1 MARKYQET
9 LPCVLDEGD
18 WVPVPI
24 PLRPSLL
31 SSPELLKHYICQKG
45 MESLVKYRFWFSGSG
60 VRLTEFLAV
69 SLNF

>member
-1 MARKYQET
+1 M
-9 LPCVLDEGD
+9 CVDEGD

-24 PLRPSLL
+24 PLKPSLL
-31 SSPELLKHYICQKG
+31 SSPELLKHYIYWKG
-45 MESLVKYRFWFSGSG
+45 MEILVKYRFWFSGPE